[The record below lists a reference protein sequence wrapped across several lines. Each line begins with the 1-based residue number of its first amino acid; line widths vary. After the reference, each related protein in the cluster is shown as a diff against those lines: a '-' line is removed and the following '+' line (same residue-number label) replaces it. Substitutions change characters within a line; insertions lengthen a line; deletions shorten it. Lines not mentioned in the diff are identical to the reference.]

1 MTRKSTATKT
11 TATKSSTQTTTRKS
25 TAARTKLPAVAVVE
39 TPVVVE
45 TVVVETVVVET
56 LAVVEAPVVVEAPAA
71 RVVSRDEFEL
81 MVRREAYQR
90 AERRAFRNGT
100 AFEDWIRAE
109 AVVRDLLIADG
120 ALLA

>member
-11 TATKSSTQTTTRKS
+11 TAAKSSTQTTTRKS
-25 TAARTKLPAVAVVE
+25 TAARTKLPAVAVETVAAVETLAVVE
-39 TPVVVE
+39 TP
-45 TVVVETVVVET
+45 VVVET
-56 LAVVEAPVVVEAPAA
+56 LAVVEAPVVVAPAA
-71 RVVSRDEFEL
+71 RVVSRDELEL

>member
-25 TAARTKLPAVAVVE
+25 TAARTKLPAVAVETVAAVE
-39 TPVVVE
+39 TLA
-45 TVVVETVVVET
+45 VVETVVVET
-56 LAVVEAPVVVEAPAA
+56 LAVVEAPVVVAPAA